1 MLERKK
7 YIRIIIGLGVALGLL
22 IVAALCMGRF
32 SMNPSD
38 VMGVFAAKLSG
49 GTPDESMDTI
59 VFKIRLPRVLAAVL
73 IGAALSLSGTAYQ
86 STFRNPLI
94 SPDLLGVSSG
104 ASLGAALAILLGGS
118 LQITQGFAFVGGI
131 IAVLLATS
139 MPKLLRNSS
148 NMTLVLSGIIV
159 TGFMDALIGVI
170 KLLSREQD
178 QLASIVFWQMGS
190 LSHVNTA
197 QLLSILAP
205 ILVCLVVLFVLS
217 WRLNILSFGEQE
229 AQTVG
234 INVTLLR
241 GIIIV
246 CASLL
251 TASAVSVSGTIRW
264 IGLIIPHFGRLICGS
279 DNTKLIP
286 TAALLGGAF
295 MLVIDT
301 LARTMTSIEIPLSIL
316 SGLVGAPLFA
326 WLLFRQKAKVL

>member
-7 YIRIIIGLGVALGLL
+7 YIRVIIGLGVALAVMM
-22 IVAALCMGRF
+22 VAALCMGRF

-38 VMGVFAAKLSG
+38 VMGVFTAKLNG
-49 GTPDESMDTI
+49 GTPDESMETI
-59 VFKIRLPRVLAAVL
+59 LFKIRLPRVLAAAL

-104 ASLGAALAILLGGS
+104 ASLGAAFAILLGAS
-118 LQITQGFAFVGGI
+118 LQITQAFAFVGGI
-131 IAVLLATS
+131 IAVLMTTS
-139 MPKLLRNSS
+139 MPRLLRNSS

-190 LSHVNTA
+190 LSHVNTS
-197 QLLSILAP
+197 QLLSIVPP
-205 ILVCLVVLFVLS
+205 ILVCLVIMFLLS

-241 GIIIV
+241 GVIIV

-295 MLVIDT
+295 LLVIDT

-326 WLLFRQKAKVL
+326 WLLFRQKAKML